1 MKIKHNKFRN
11 TGLIYELLVKQIT
24 ADTLAG
30 KESPA
35 VKILRKFYTGSSFLV
50 KEFNLYDYIL
60 KNKGISQNKAESIL
74 SSIVDI
80 SRKLDQSSLRNQK
93 YELVKEIKKHYSV
106 EEFFSIKVR
115 DYKPLAALYCLL
127 EAQNNSELV
136 DPNIFVNNKVTIL
149 EHLTSNEQDIE
160 EVKDTLIEDYS
171 KYDKD
176 LKLLTYKLL
185 LEKFNTKYDNLLL
198 EQKNVLREF
207 ITSINSTVKL
217 RNTVNERIEDIRIA
231 ITAATA
237 KVGNEVVKI
246 KLNEVL
252 KGIQPLSNKER
263 VDDNVL
269 INLMQYY
276 ELIDELRKLWKRVSS
291 KN

>member
-50 KEFNLYDYIL
+50 KEFKLYDYIL

-93 YELVKEIKKHYSV
+93 YELVKEIKNHYSV

-127 EAQNNSELV
+127 EAQNNNELV

-149 EHLTSNEQDIE
+149 EHLTSNEQDKD
-160 EVKDTLIEDYS
+160 EVKDTLVEDYS

-176 LKLLTYKLL
+176 LKLLTYKIL
-185 LEKFNTKYDNLLL
+185 LEKFNTKYDNLLS

-217 RNTVNERIEDIRIA
+217 RNSVNERIEQIRTE

-237 KVGNEVVKI
+237 KVDNEVVRI

-252 KGIQPLSNKER
+252 KGIKLLSNKER

-276 ELIDELRKLWKRVSS
+276 ELIAELRQL
-291 KN
+291 